1 MIKIDDFYTIE
12 NMDDTEL
19 INYRSWLTS
28 HLNLNDDIQNVSVY
42 GYGSNIGR
50 SKSIE
55 YNARGNICRIRY
67 YDGYTNTPLHENFP
81 SQIEFFGDKLP
92 VIETIEFKNSS
103 SLPMINNFN
112 SNPRTFK
119 VYYDVNGNIKRKNLA
134 VCNSDG
140 KINQKKLVK
149 LIYYNNGKKIVAE
162 HYEYGNKKEHYV
174 YELID
179 GDYKIHNELDAAHV
193 VYTRYGSPIKK
204 EFFLED
210 KYMTD
215 DETIWDIRDK
225 IRSKTVLKN
234 INRRTNPNKIK
245 SILNLTKHYLP
256 NDNESIQKIEMR
268 LMVLKLQN
276 S

>member
-28 HLNLNDDIQNVSVY
+28 HLNLNDGIQNVSVY

-103 SLPMINNFN
+103 SSPMINNFN

-179 GDYKIHNELDAAHV
+179 GDYKIHNEFDAAHV
-193 VYTRYGSPIKK
+193 VYARYGSPIKK

-215 DETIWDIRDK
+215 DETIWNIRDN
-225 IRSKTVLKN
+225 IRNKTVLKN
-234 INRRTNPNKIK
+234 INRRTNSNKIK

>member
-28 HLNLNDDIQNVSVY
+28 HLNLNDGIQNVSVY

-103 SLPMINNFN
+103 SSPMINNFN

-179 GDYKIHNELDAAHV
+179 GDYKIHNEFDAAHV
-193 VYTRYGSPIKK
+193 VYTRYSSPIKK

-215 DETIWDIRDK
+215 DETIWDIRDN
-225 IRSKTVLKN
+225 IRNKTVLKN
-234 INRRTNPNKIK
+234 INRRTNSNKIK

-256 NDNESIQKIEMR
+256 NDNESIQKI
-268 LMVLKLQN
+268 
-276 S
+276 

>member
-28 HLNLNDDIQNVSVY
+28 HLNLNDGIQNVSVY

-103 SLPMINNFN
+103 SSPMINNFN

-179 GDYKIHNELDAAHV
+179 GDYKIHNEFDAAHV
-193 VYTRYGSPIKK
+193 VYTRYSSPIKK

-215 DETIWDIRDK
+215 DETIWDIRDN
-225 IRSKTVLKN
+225 IRNKTVLKN
-234 INRRTNPNKIK
+234 INRRTNSNKIK

>member
-28 HLNLNDDIQNVSVY
+28 HLNLNDGIQNVSVY
-42 GYGSNIGR
+42 GYGSSIER

-55 YNARGNICRIRY
+55 YNAKGNICRIRY

-134 VCNSDG
+134 VCDSNG

-179 GDYKIHNELDAAHV
+179 GDYKIHNEFDAAHV
-193 VYTRYGSPIKK
+193 VYTGYGTPIKK

-215 DETIWDIRDK
+215 DETIWDIRDN
-225 IRSKTVLKN
+225 IRNKTVLKN
-234 INRRTNPNKIK
+234 INRRTNSNKIK

>member
-1 MIKIDDFYTIE
+1 
-12 NMDDTEL
+12 
-19 INYRSWLTS
+19 
-28 HLNLNDDIQNVSVY
+28 
-42 GYGSNIGR
+42 
-50 SKSIE
+50 
-55 YNARGNICRIRY
+55 
-67 YDGYTNTPLHENFP
+67 
-81 SQIEFFGDKLP
+81 
-92 VIETIEFKNSS
+92 
-103 SLPMINNFN
+103 MINNFN

-134 VCNSDG
+134 VCDSNG

-179 GDYKIHNELDAAHV
+179 GDYKIHNEFDAAHV

-215 DETIWDIRDK
+215 DETIWNIRDN
-225 IRSKTVLKN
+225 IRNKTVLRN

>member
-28 HLNLNDDIQNVSVY
+28 HLNLNDGIQNVSVY

-92 VIETIEFKNSS
+92 VIETIEFRNSS
-103 SLPMINNFN
+103 SSPMINNFN

-179 GDYKIHNELDAAHV
+179 GDYKIHNEFDAAHV
-193 VYTRYGSPIKK
+193 VYTGYGTPIKK

-215 DETIWDIRDK
+215 DETIWNIRDN
-225 IRSKTVLKN
+225 IRNKTVLKN
-234 INRRTNPNKIK
+234 INRRTNSNKIK